1 MTEVSVLQSLSLGMQ
16 RNVGANPDLLIPPA
30 SAPLYPTRQAAASL
44 RGLGSGLW
52 ANRAGQQLHLQE
64 LSEPSGHE
72 ELSPAGG
79 PQLLQCWTA
88 APAPLTPFLAQ

>member
-1 MTEVSVLQSLSLGMQ
+1 MIEVSVLQSLSLGMQ
-16 RNVGANPDLLIPPA
+16 RNVGANPNLLIPPA
-30 SAPLYPTRQAAASL
+30 SAPLYPARQVAASL
-44 RGLGSGLW
+44 QGLDSGLW
-52 ANRAGQQLHLQE
+52 ANRVGHLQE

-79 PQLLQCWTA
+79 LQLLHCWTA